1 MILRSIR
8 TRMYKN
14 ISDSGDVDIRDRV
27 TCLVGKNE
35 SGKSSLLESIYRLNP
50 VTTGH
55 PETFLALR
63 DYPRRHYTRDRDR
76 VAATRPITATF
87 ELAEEDV
94 HAVEAVHGP
103 GTLTSRLVTVSRT
116 YDNELEWE
124 IHRREERQTTCP
136 AMQATESQET
146 GDEGAPD
153 APFFAL
159 ASGQSPP
166 EPPREHAHAQPDRSP
181 CADIE
186 RILQARLPG
195 FLYFDEYSVIP
206 GRLSISR
213 LNSTGARSLNPS
225 ECTALSLFRLA
236 GVDVSHFDAEDYEA
250 RRASLEAVANEIT
263 DQVLQ
268 FWSQNPDLSVDIDI
282 DRDASDAARAPCIDI
297 RIRNQRHRIT
307 LNFNERSRGFT
318 WFFSFLATLTE
329 LRRSE
334 RAVLLLDEPGLGLH
348 GAAQRDLLRFI
359 DERLAPAHQV
369 IYSTHSPFMIRAADL
384 DRVRTVEDQDPAGS
398 RVSHAFFDHSE
409 ETRLPLQAS
418 VGRELIRSLPV
429 DTHALLVADPADHVF
444 LTALSSQLEMRG
456 RASLDPRC
464 TVVPV
469 GGLSGVCAFAALLDA
484 RLHVTVITDVH
495 GGEYGLAASPLG
507 QDLLARKGII
517 RIADF
522 TATPEADIEDL
533 FAEAFYVE
541 LVNRSRAA
549 ALEPFEIHGTGR
561 IVERI
566 RKAVGTGFNRYLPAR
581 FLLEHPEPLAEGLDD
596 STLERFEALFRKVN
610 ESVRAC

>member
-14 ISDSGDVDIRDRV
+14 IRDSGDVDIRDGV

-63 DYPRRHYTRDRDR
+63 DYPRRHYAQDRER
-76 VAATRPITATF
+76 VPATRPVTATF

-94 HAVEAVHGP
+94 QAVEAVHGQ
-103 GTLTSRLVTVSRT
+103 GTMTSRLVTVSRT

-124 IHRREERQTTCP
+124 IPCREEREAGCHAVQASGSQRP
-136 AMQATESQET
+136 A
-146 GDEGAPD
+146 DEVAP
-153 APFFAL
+153 APPFFAPG
-159 ASGQSPP
+159 SGRTPP
-166 EPPREHAHAQPDRSP
+166 ELPREHAGTRPDRGSG
-181 CADIE
+181 AGIE
-186 RILQARLPG
+186 RILQTRLPG

-213 LNSTGARSLNPS
+213 LKRSRARSLQPS

-236 GVDVSHFDAEDYEA
+236 GVDVSHFDAEDHET
-250 RRASLEAVANEIT
+250 RRVSLEAVANEIT
-263 DQVLQ
+263 DQVLH

-282 DRDASDAARAPCIDI
+282 DRDGSDAARTPFINI
-297 RIRNQRHRIT
+297 RIRNQRHRVT
-307 LNFNERSRGFT
+307 LDFNERSQGFA
-318 WFFSFLATLTE
+318 WFFSFLATLTG
-329 LRRSE
+329 LRRCARS
-334 RAVLLLDEPGLGLH
+334 VLLLDEPGLGLH
-348 GAAQRDLLRFI
+348 AAAQLDLLRFV

-398 RVSHAFFDHSE
+398 RVSHVFFDHSE

-418 VGRELIRSLPV
+418 VGRELMRRLPV
-429 DTHALLVADPADHVF
+429 DAHALLVEDPADHVF

-456 RASLDPRC
+456 RTSLDARW

-469 GGLSGVCAFAALLDA
+469 GGLSGVCAFAALLDPH
-484 RLHVTVITDVH
+484 LHVAVIADMQ
-495 GGEYGLAASPLG
+495 GGERALAQSPLG
-507 QDLLARKGII
+507 QDMLARRGIV
-517 RIADF
+517 RVADI
-522 TATPEADIEDL
+522 TATPEAGIEDL
-533 FAEAFYVE
+533 FAEAFYVD

-549 ALEPFEIHGTGR
+549 AIEPFEIHGEGR

-566 RKAVGTGFNRYLPAR
+566 SKALGTGFNRYLPAR
-581 FLLEHPEPLAEGLDD
+581 FLLEHPEALAERLDD
-596 STLERFEALFRKVN
+596 TTLDRFETLIRMVN